1 MSGVGGEGVPS
12 ALAILASWG
21 WTFDTPNHESGISPD
36 TTPADSIRG
45 AAVASP
51 DQPLHGGPERE
62 ATAQSF
68 SPTRADDGPPCT
80 DGPYVTFDTLFMV
93 SSIDELGRR
102 QLTDTIRKDLRLS
115 LAKFSIACTKTSS
128 FSGNAPRHHR
138 RGAFQHGT
146 RAPRSNKAFRCLCCA
161 NAPTPLECESSFG
174 SLFSPASRASI
185 TRDLRTGGSAPPSP
199 CSSTSSSRPS
209 QCASTE
215 ITSCWPRGPS
225 NRPPPRH
232 PHCPSRV
239 FDVNK

>member
-1 MSGVGGEGVPS
+1 MVKPLVSYGSVMSGVGGEGVPS

-45 AAVASP
+45 AAVSSP
-51 DQPLHGGPERE
+51 NQPLHGGPERE
-62 ATAQSF
+62 ATAPSF

-138 RGAFQHGT
+138 RGAFQRGT
-146 RAPRSNKAFRCLCCA
+146 RAPRSNKSLQMFVLCKRA
-161 NAPTPLECESSFG
+161 HAARVREQLRVVIQSRKPRKYYTRSSDG
-174 SLFSPASRASI
+174 RLCPAVPVFVHEFVSSEPMRLHRDNVMLAS
-185 TRDLRTGGSAPPSP
+185 GA
-199 CSSTSSSRPS
+199 
-209 QCASTE
+209 E
-215 ITSCWPRGPS
+215 
-225 NRPPPRH
+225 
-232 PHCPSRV
+232 
-239 FDVNK
+239 